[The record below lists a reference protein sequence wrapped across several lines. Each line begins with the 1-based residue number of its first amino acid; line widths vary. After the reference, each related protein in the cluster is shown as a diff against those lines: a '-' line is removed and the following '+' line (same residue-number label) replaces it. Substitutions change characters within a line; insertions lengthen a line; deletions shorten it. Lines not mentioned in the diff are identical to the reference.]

1 MDSVAEEREASRT
14 ADAGRTDALV
24 VIPAYNEAATI
35 GSVVLEA
42 RTVAGE
48 VLVIDDGSTDATAEL
63 AEAAGAR
70 VVRHEANRGKGKAI
84 ENAFEYAR
92 ENEWQ
97 YLVLLDGDWQHR
109 PKEAEALLAA
119 CAEGPDD
126 IVIGSR
132 YLDGDRDD
140 TSLYRRVGQ
149 RVLDKITEAN
159 TGYSVT
165 DSQSGFR
172 AFDRTAIETL
182 AVTDE
187 GFGVESQMLASAN
200 ERGLSVG
207 EVPISVNY
215 DVPHPN
221 TSNPVHHGV
230 SVALRLLRAGAV
242 RNPRFFFGVPGA
254 LLAVVGFLGVWWILT
269 ADVPGT
275 LSLVAGLLLSSVLC
289 VFGVVLTTMSVR
301 TDRAGQY

>member
-1 MDSVAEEREASRT
+1 MDSTAEGREASQT
-14 ADAGRTDALV
+14 ADGGRTDALV

-35 GSVVLEA
+35 GSVVVEA

-48 VLVIDDGSTDATAEL
+48 VLVVDDGSADATAEL

-70 VVRHEANRGKGKAI
+70 VVRHEVNRGKGKAI

-92 ENEWQ
+92 ENDWQ

-109 PKEAEALLAA
+109 PKEAETLLSA
-119 CAEGPDD
+119 CAEGPDH
-126 IVIGSR
+126 IIIGSR
-132 YLDGDRDD
+132 YLEGDRDD

-149 RVLDKITEAN
+149 RILDRITEAN

-221 TSNPVHHGV
+221 TSNPVRHGV
-230 SVALRLLRAGAV
+230 SVAVRLLRAGAI
-242 RNPRFFFGVPGA
+242 RNPRLFLGVPGA
-254 LLAVVGFLGVWWILT
+254 VFAVGGLLGVWWILT
-269 ADVPGT
+269 AGVSGT

-289 VFGVVLTTMSVR
+289 LVGVVLTTMSVR
-301 TDRAGQY
+301 ADGVGQY

>member
-1 MDSVAEEREASRT
+1 MDSTAERREASRT
-14 ADAGRTDALV
+14 ADTGRTDALV
-24 VIPAYNEAATI
+24 VVPAYNEAATI

-42 RTVAGE
+42 KTVAGE
-48 VLVIDDGSTDATAEL
+48 VLVVDDGSTDATVEL
-63 AEAAGAR
+63 ASAAGAQ
-70 VVRHEANRGKGKAI
+70 VIRHGANRGKGKAI
-84 ENAFEYAR
+84 ANAFEYAR
-92 ENEWQ
+92 ENDWQ

-109 PKEAEALLAA
+109 PKEATELLSA
-119 CAEGPDD
+119 CAEGPND
-126 IVIGSR
+126 IIIGSR

-159 TGYSVT
+159 TGYAVT

-172 AFDRTAIETL
+172 AFNRTAIETL

-200 ERGLSVG
+200 ERGLTVG

-215 DVPHPN
+215 DVPDPN

-230 SVALRLLRAGAV
+230 SVALRLLRTGSV
-242 RNPRFFFGVPGA
+242 HNPRLFFGVPGA
-254 LLAVVGFLGVWWILT
+254 VLAVAGFVGVWWILT

-301 TDRAGQY
+301 DDRAGQY